1 MNEEIFLR
9 TIHNK
14 AKELAINP
22 LLLMSGVEGLYMF
35 KDVPLNQINYD
46 FLDSL
51 ILTILA
57 LRIGDGFHNL
67 AEKNLEHPD
76 TETKWAAIQELT
88 ELNAADIAASGNAT
102 LQSFAGL
109 INGKSPV
116 RRYHEKALEVAAIE
130 IGNAQQVYRNNS
142 ISTIILALC
151 QTELKDLLEESAFFQ
166 R

>member
-9 TIHNK
+9 TVYDK
-14 AKELAINP
+14 AGELGINP
-22 LLLMSGVEGLYMF
+22 LLLISGIEGLYMF
-35 KDVPLNQINYD
+35 KDTPLNQINYD

-51 ILTILA
+51 ILTIMA
-57 LRIGDGFHNL
+57 LRIGDGFHSI

-76 TETKWAAIQELT
+76 TEIKWAAIQELT
-88 ELNAADIAASGNAT
+88 ELNGADIAASGNAT

-116 RRYHEKALEVAAIE
+116 RRYHEKALEVAALE
-130 IGNAQQVYRNNS
+130 IGNTQQLYRNNS
-142 ISTIILALC
+142 ISTIVLALC